1 MIGLLMRLSTRSIL
15 KQVSRRL
22 SSDKEINNPMNL
34 ETVLSVEHYSD
45 ALFSFKTTRSPEI
58 RPFKAGQFTMI
69 GMADDD
75 VLRAYSIASA
85 PDEAH
90 LEFLSIKV
98 PGGPLTE
105 RLKDIQAGDQIEV
118 GDRPTGTLVLDNLKP
133 GKRLWCVATGTGL
146 APFLSIVR
154 DPQTFERFE
163 QVIVT
168 HTVRTTQE
176 LAYRDLLSALPI
188 TYYPTVTREPF
199 QTPGRITERMDNGGL
214 WSDLALE
221 PWIAEEDRVMICGSP
236 EFNKELRSRLEALG
250 FTHGTNRAPG
260 EFVQERAFVMQ
271 RAD

>member
-1 MIGLLMRLSTRSIL
+1 
-15 KQVSRRL
+15 
-22 SSDKEINNPMNL
+22 MNL
-34 ETVLSVEHYSD
+34 ETVLDVEHYSD
-45 ALFSFKTTRSPEI
+45 ALFSFKTTRSPDI
-58 RPFKAGQFTMI
+58 RSFKAGQFTMI

-85 PDEAH
+85 PHEAY

-105 RLKDIQAGDQIEV
+105 RLKDIQVGDQIEV

-146 APFLSIVR
+146 APFLSIIR
-154 DPQTFERFE
+154 DQQTFERFE
-163 QVIVT
+163 EVIVT

-176 LAYRDLLSALPI
+176 LACGDLLRSLPI

-199 QTPGRITERMDNGGL
+199 ETPGRITERIDSGAL
-214 WSDLALE
+214 WSDLSLT
-221 PWIAEEDRVMICGSP
+221 PWSVDEDRVMICGSP
-236 EFNKELRSRLEALG
+236 EFNKDLRSRLEGLG
-250 FTHGTNRAPG
+250 FAHGTNRAPG

-271 RAD
+271 RAS

>member
-1 MIGLLMRLSTRSIL
+1 
-15 KQVSRRL
+15 
-22 SSDKEINNPMNL
+22 MNL
-34 ETVLSVEHYSD
+34 ETVLDVAHYSD
-45 ALFSFKTTRSPEI
+45 SLFSFKTTRSDDI

-75 VLRAYSIASA
+75 VLRAYSIASS
-85 PDEAH
+85 PDEDH

-118 GDRPTGTLVLDNLKP
+118 GDRPTGTLVVDNLQP

-154 DPQTFERFE
+154 DPKTYERFE
-163 QVIVT
+163 QVFVT
-168 HTVRTTQE
+168 HTVRTQRE
-176 LAYRDLLSALPI
+176 LAYGDLLGSLPI

-199 QTPGRITERMDNGGL
+199 ETPGRITDRMDSGVL
-214 WSDLALE
+214 WTDLGVS
-221 PWIAEEDRVMICGSP
+221 PWVPEDDRIMICGSP
-236 EFNKELRSRLEALG
+236 EFNKELRSRLETLG

-271 RAD
+271 RSD

>member
-1 MIGLLMRLSTRSIL
+1 
-15 KQVSRRL
+15 
-22 SSDKEINNPMNL
+22 MNL
-34 ETVLSVEHYSD
+34 ETVLHVEHYSD
-45 ALFSFKTTRSPEI
+45 TLFSFKTTRGPDI
-58 RPFKAGQFTMI
+58 RSFKAGQFTMI

-85 PDEAH
+85 PNEAH

-105 RLKDIQAGDQIEV
+105 RLKDIQAGDQIEI
-118 GDRPTGTLVLDNLKP
+118 GDRPTGTLVLDNLEP

-146 APFLSIVR
+146 APFLSIIR
-154 DPQTFERFE
+154 DQQTFERFD

-176 LAYRDLLSALPI
+176 LAYGDLLSSLPI

-199 QTPGRITERMDNGGL
+199 QTPGRITERIDSGAL
-214 WSDLALE
+214 WSDLDLT
-221 PWIAEEDRVMICGSP
+221 PWSIVEDRVMICGSP
-236 EFNKELRSRLEALG
+236 EFNKDIRSRLEGLG
-250 FTHGTNRAPG
+250 FTHGTNRTPG

-271 RAD
+271 RAG

>member
-1 MIGLLMRLSTRSIL
+1 
-15 KQVSRRL
+15 
-22 SSDKEINNPMNL
+22 MNL
-34 ETVLSVEHYSD
+34 ETVLDVEHYSD
-45 ALFSFKTTRSPEI
+45 GLFAFKTTRSPDI
-58 RPFKAGQFTMI
+58 RSFKAGQFTMI

-85 PDEAH
+85 PHEAH

-105 RLKDIQAGDQIEV
+105 RLKDIQVGDQIEV

-146 APFLSIVR
+146 APFLSIIR
-154 DPQTFERFE
+154 DQQTFERFE

-176 LAYRDLLSALPI
+176 LAYGDLLTSLPI

-199 QTPGRITERMDNGGL
+199 KTPGRVTERIDSGAL
-214 WSDLALE
+214 WSDLNLS
-221 PWIAEEDRVMICGSP
+221 PWSIDEDRVMICGSP
-236 EFNKELRSRLEALG
+236 EFNKDLRSRLEWLG

-260 EFVQERAFVMQ
+260 DFVQERAFVMQ
-271 RAD
+271 RAG

>member
-1 MIGLLMRLSTRSIL
+1 
-15 KQVSRRL
+15 
-22 SSDKEINNPMNL
+22 MNL
-34 ETVLSVEHYSD
+34 ETVLHVEHYSD
-45 ALFSFKTTRSPEI
+45 TLFSFKTTRGPDI
-58 RPFKAGQFTMI
+58 RSFKAGQFTMI

-85 PDEAH
+85 PNEAH

-105 RLKDIQAGDQIEV
+105 RLKDIQAGDQIEI
-118 GDRPTGTLVLDNLKP
+118 GDRPTGTLVLDNLEP

-146 APFLSIVR
+146 APFLSIIR
-154 DPQTFERFE
+154 DQQTFERFE

-176 LAYRDLLSALPI
+176 LAYGDLLSSLPI

-199 QTPGRITERMDNGGL
+199 QTPGRITERIDSGAL
-214 WSDLALE
+214 WSDLDLT
-221 PWIAEEDRVMICGSP
+221 PWSIVEDRVMICGSP
-236 EFNKELRSRLEALG
+236 EFNKDIRSRLEGLG
-250 FTHGTNRAPG
+250 FTHGTNRTPG

-271 RAD
+271 RAG